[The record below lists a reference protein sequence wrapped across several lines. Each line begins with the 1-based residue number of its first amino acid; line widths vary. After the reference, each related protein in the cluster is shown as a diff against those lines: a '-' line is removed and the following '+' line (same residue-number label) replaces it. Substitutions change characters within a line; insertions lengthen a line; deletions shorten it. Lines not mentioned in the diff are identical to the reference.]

1 MPAIVRIAVV
11 ALAAVILT
19 YTGSLPAQSDPARA
33 LWRAVKRALEAP
45 DGEAYFELNVKG
57 AQLLPLKGTLISAL
71 INDGV
76 SKLTLGMT
84 DPNTADVTLVVHTGE
99 RKIKSKPTPGASIEF
114 EGIAIEFTKTPF
126 MLTFDLNTI
135 DGLDLENPK
144 KPSEK

>member
-1 MPAIVRIAVV
+1 
-11 ALAAVILT
+11 
-19 YTGSLPAQSDPARA
+19 
-33 LWRAVKRALEAP
+33 
-45 DGEAYFELNVKG
+45 
-57 AQLLPLKGTLISAL
+57 
-71 INDGV
+71 
-76 SKLTLGMT
+76 MT

-114 EGIAIEFTKTPF
+114 EGSAIEFTKTPF